1 MKLFTFAMVLLF
13 LSGCASNSQ
22 VQKSTEVVTL
32 QKEFP
37 PQIWSDHREL
47 NISDSACAE
56 KGIQILNSLSFTQV
70 VKSSHGEYIYG
81 NYSNN
86 RAAIKCISINNQT
99 LVYSIVAGPK
109 KAVVERLRNEI
120 MWQY

>member
-1 MKLFTFAMVLLF
+1 MKLFAF
-13 LSGCASNSQ
+13 LVFFLVISGCASNTP
-22 VQKSTEVVTL
+22 VQEPVEVVTL

-37 PQIWSDHREL
+37 PQVWSDHKEL
-47 NISDSACAE
+47 NISESACAE
-56 KGIQILNSLSFTQV
+56 KGMQILNSLGFIQV

-86 RAAIKCISINNQT
+86 RAVIKCVSVNGQT

-109 KAVVERLRNEI
+109 KAIVEKLRNEI

>member
-1 MKLFTFAMVLLF
+1 MKLFACLVVF
-13 LSGCASNSQ
+13 LVISGCASNVH
-22 VQKSTEVVTL
+22 VQDSVEVVTI

-37 PQIWSDHREL
+37 PQVWSDHKEL
-47 NISDSACAE
+47 NISESACAE
-56 KGIQILNSLSFTQV
+56 KGIQILNSLGFVQV

-86 RAAIKCISINNQT
+86 RAAIKCVSVNGRT
-99 LVYSIVAGPK
+99 FVYSIVAGPNRT
-109 KAVVERLRNEI
+109 VVEKLRNEI

>member
-1 MKLFTFAMVLLF
+1 MKLFKLMLALLVI
-13 LSGCASNSQ
+13 SGCASNSQ
-22 VQKSTEVVTL
+22 VQNQTEVVTL

-47 NISDSACAE
+47 DISASACSE
-56 KGIQILNSLSFTQV
+56 KGIQILNSLGFVQV
-70 VKSSHGEYIYG
+70 VRSSYDEYIYG

>member
-1 MKLFTFAMVLLF
+1 MKLFTFAMVLLVV
-13 LSGCASNSQ
+13 SGCASNSQ

-47 NISDSACAE
+47 NISESACAE
-56 KGIQILNSLSFTQV
+56 KGIQILNSLGFIQV

-109 KAVVERLRNEI
+109 KAIVERLRNEI